1 MFILLSVVK
10 FLICHTVALVKGK
23 NLDCFVYTEYV
34 NITTKIKYL
43 KREYRCTVGTF
54 IIKVEQFC
62 MPGMY
67 SLFVY

>member
-1 MFILLSVVK
+1 MFILLLVVK
-10 FLICHTVALVKGK
+10 FLIFHNMTLVNGK
-23 NLDCFVYTEYV
+23 NLDCFVYIKYV

-43 KREYRCTVGTF
+43 KREYRCTVRTF

-62 MPGMY
+62 IPGIY